1 MSGPVVDPG
10 NESCA
15 ILTANPLIAMCCLD
29 LARPSSRPN
38 RLRAFVIAS
47 LLAATALP
55 GQEPAG
61 GTNPQA
67 RLRGPQDAA
76 RLAAKAE
83 RLQQAVRKHRTLDAR
98 HRQAKRERIARDPLL
113 AGRLESRLLDAIDR
127 AADAGAAPALAFLK
141 ASGVAVRDDKVP
153 VLVECGPAAAP
164 ADVAAMLVAHNATV
178 VRTGDRHV
186 KALVPV
192 TALGDVAGRIPGVSY
207 VRTPIRKKL
216 SNVVATEGRA
226 VAAAV
231 PWHTA
236 GVRGQGVKVAV
247 IDYGFAGLAERKA
260 ADEIPAS
267 AIAVD
272 FTGEGMASGGNH
284 GCACAEILYDMAP
297 GCQLYLLNAAD
308 MSDDEAAK
316 NYCKAQGIQIVS
328 VSSGYD
334 TVNFYDGVAYSSI
347 SPHPVAV
354 VNDAAAN
361 GILWVAAAGNYKR
374 QHALTAW
381 RDVDKDNC
389 LDWDYDAGYY
399 YGWNPLFEADGATVP
414 VNTVITGE
422 LTWNKWPVTN
432 QDFDLELW
440 YWDGTDWQLRASGAD
455 TQSGT
460 QPPCESLAYTVTA
473 ANTLVEGYAFFV
485 YKYSATTSPTFILR
499 TGPYEPFY
507 YGYTNFETPAPGSIS
522 CPADAASC
530 FAVGAIDAANYASG
544 PLESYSSLG
553 PNNGAYTGNPALV
566 KPDVC
571 GPTWVSTVT
580 YGTTDFGGTSASV
593 PHIAGLAALVKQAY
607 PTYNHTALRTYLEG
621 RGVDLGSAGKDNS
634 FGAGPVVLPT
644 SVPLT
649 PLQAWRQTHFGSSA
663 NSGDGADMN
672 DFDKDGLPNLI
683 EFGFGL
689 DPRQNSAGQLPE
701 LQRSG
706 ESITVTFTEPA
717 GAGGITY
724 GAESSETLLP
734 GSWTAVADTGSG
746 TQHTF
751 SVPAGAKP
759 KLFLRLRVTNPDGR

>member
-1 MSGPVVDPG
+1 MR
-10 NESCA
+10 
-15 ILTANPLIAMCCLD
+15 CLD
-29 LARPSSRPN
+29 LARPPARPN

-47 LLAATALP
+47 LFAATALP
-55 GQEPAG
+55 GQEPTG
-61 GTNPQA
+61 GTGPQA
-67 RLRGPQDAA
+67 RVRGPQAAA

-83 RLQQAVRKHRTLDAR
+83 RLQQAVRKHRALDAR
-98 HRQAKRERIARDPLL
+98 HRQAKRERLARDPLL

-127 AADAGAAPALAFLK
+127 AAGAGAAPALAWLK
-141 ASGVAVRDDKVP
+141 AVGVAVRDDKVP
-153 VLVECGPAAAP
+153 VLVQCEPAAAP
-164 ADVAAMLVAHNATV
+164 ADVAAMLVAREATV

-207 VRTPIRKKL
+207 VRAPIRKKL
-216 SNVVATEGRA
+216 SNVVTTEGRA
-226 VAAAV
+226 AAAAG

-236 GVRGQGVKVAV
+236 GVTGRGVKAAV
-247 IDYGFAGLAERKA
+247 VDYGFVGLAALKA

-267 AIAVD
+267 AVEVD
-272 FTGEGMASGGNH
+272 FTGEGMASGGDH

-308 MSDDEAAK
+308 LSDDEAAK

-334 TVNFYDGVAYSSI
+334 TVNFYDGVAYRSI

-361 GILWVAAAGNYKR
+361 GILWVAAAGNYQY

-381 RDVDKDNC
+381 RDADGDDC
-389 LDWDYDAGYY
+389 LDWDYWNKEY
-399 YGWNPLFEADGATVP
+399 YGYNSLYDGPDATVP

-422 LTWNKWPVTN
+422 LTWNQWPVTN

-440 YWDGTDWQLRASGAD
+440 YWDGDEWQLRAYGAD

-460 QPPCESLAYTVTA
+460 QPPCESLAYKVTA
-473 ANTLVEGYAFFV
+473 ANTLVEDYAFFV
-485 YKYSATTSPTFILR
+485 VKASATTSPTFILR

-507 YGYTNFETPAPGSIS
+507 YSYTNYETPVPGSIS

-530 FAVGAIDAANYASG
+530 FAVGAIDAANYAGG
-544 PLESYSSLG
+544 PLELYSSLG
-553 PNNGAYTGNPALV
+553 PNNGAYTGNPAVV

-571 GPTWVSTVT
+571 GPCWTSTAT

-593 PHIAGLAALVKQAY
+593 PHVAGLAALVKQAF
-607 PTYNHTALRTYLEG
+607 PTYDHTALRGYLESC
-621 RGVDLGSAGKDNS
+621 GVDLGAAGKDNG

-649 PLQAWRQTHFGSSA
+649 PLQTWRLAHFGSSA
-663 NSGDGADMN
+663 NTGDGADPN
-672 DFDKDGLPNLI
+672 DPESDGLPNLI

-689 DPRQNSAGQLPE
+689 DPQQSSAGLLPGP
-701 LQRSG
+701 QRNG
-706 ESITVTFTEPA
+706 ESMVITFAEPA

-724 GAESSETLLP
+724 GAEWSETLLP

-746 TQHTF
+746 TQHIF
-751 SVPAGAKP
+751 SVTVGTKP